1 MKDGISSM
9 RKDNGVHNSTDFFLR
24 NVVDAGRLD
33 VSIEAALKRVRGT
46 QNIADGPVSD
56 QLSDLLD
63 LR

>member
-1 MKDGISSM
+1 M